1 VEILTQ
7 RPRRRNSHAFALRTT
22 AGYAPSCYTLD
33 AVRISTE
40 RCVACANCVPV
51 CPVGAIDIDPVLER
65 AVVDEDRC
73 VECFTCYRGLSTEHL
88 NPKMVRTI
96 RKVFGFFRMRF
107 DPEPDVCP
115 TAAIEPEVLSWP
127 RIVRRAFSDP
137 LVPHEST
144 GIHGRGTEEVKTNDV
159 TFRVG
164 EGEAGFTIEFGRP
177 TVSTRFS
184 DISRMTEALARTG
197 VEFEKKNPVTH
208 LMPDPKTGKI
218 REDILQ
224 ERVLSA
230 IVEIKTPLERV
241 PEILRT
247 VTEVAPDLDT
257 IVSIGVSTRC
267 SPDGRS
273 ALEEVLRR
281 EGYSFWRGK
290 TNLGLGRRPSVREPE
305 GEAVSVS

>member
-1 VEILTQ
+1 M
-7 RPRRRNSHAFALRTT
+7 
-22 AGYAPSCYTLD
+22 
-33 AVRISTE
+33 
-40 RCVACANCVPV
+40 
-51 CPVGAIDIDPVLER
+51 CPVGAIDIDPAISR
-65 AVVDEDRC
+65 AVVDQDRC

-88 NPKMVRTI
+88 NPTVVRTI

-115 TAAIEPEVLSWP
+115 TAAIEPQELSWP

-184 DISRMTEALARTG
+184 DIARMTEALARIG

-208 LMPDPKTGKI
+208 LMSDPATGKI
-218 REDILQ
+218 REDILH

-230 IVEIKTPLERV
+230 IVEIKTRMERV

-247 VTEVAPDLDT
+247 VTEVARGLDT
-257 IVSIGVSTRC
+257 IVAIGVSTRC
-267 SPDGRS
+267 SAEGGS
-273 ALEEVLRR
+273 ALEEVLRS
-281 EGYSFWRGK
+281 EGYPFWRGK
-290 TNLGLGRRPSVREPE
+290 TNLGLGRR
-305 GEAVSVS
+305 EAVPAS